1 MCLYVD
7 MKLINLDFGSI
18 SPHLCQLFIIVL
30 HIDLMKPSLEK
41 HIKTSIPLNEVV
53 VPVQINEIYQLP

>member
-7 MKLINLDFGSI
+7 MKLLNLYFRSI
-18 SPHLCQLFIIVL
+18 FTQLCQLFIIFF

-41 HIKTSIPLNEVV
+41 HIKTLIPPNEVV
-53 VPVQINEIYQLP
+53 VPVQTNEIYQMP